1 MNYKLGILDQSP
13 VFLGRNTFE
22 ALQQTIHLARKAEE
36 WGYSRF
42 WVAEHHHMEDVAG
55 SSPEV
60 LISHLL
66 ARTKYIQIGAGG
78 IMLQHYSPYKVV
90 ENFHV
95 LSTLSPG
102 RVDLGVGP
110 SPGGLPL
117 STKALQYGTENN
129 GKDFEDRLKFIKALV
144 DDTVGKHHP
153 LAGIQALPRP
163 PIKPG
168 IFLLGGSANSAK
180 LAAELGLHFVFA
192 NFLVSSEEVLA
203 QAAKIYRENYPQG
216 TFIAAVSVMAAP
228 DQKTAEEL
236 ANEHRLYEINLSS
249 GRTLKVQSLRQVTA
263 YEKQAT
269 EPFEVKEIKADMI
282 AGTACKVKAALTRL
296 HEVYHIDEFIVHT
309 PIRKEKERLRSFEL
323 LSPLP
328 AEERILEQV

>member
-1 MNYKLGILDQSP
+1 MGYKLGILDQSP
-13 VFLGRNTFE
+13 VFPGRNTFD

-66 ARTKYIQIGAGG
+66 ARTKYIRIGAGG

-95 LSTLSPG
+95 LSALSPG

-117 STKALQYGTENN
+117 ATKALQYGTEND
-129 GKDFEDRLKFIKALV
+129 GTDFADRLTFVKALV
-144 DDTVGKHHP
+144 DDTVEEHHP

-168 IFLLGGSANSAK
+168 VFLLGGSATSAR

-192 NFLVSSEEVLA
+192 NFLVSNEKVLA
-203 QAAKIYRENYPQG
+203 QAAKIYHENYPQG
-216 TFIAAVSVMAAP
+216 TFIAAVAVLAAP

-236 ANEHRLYEINLSS
+236 ANEHGLYEIHLNS
-249 GRTLKVQSLRQVTA
+249 GQTLKVQSLRQVTA
-263 YEKQAT
+263 YKKQAT
-269 EPFEVKEIKADMI
+269 EPFEIKEIKADII
-282 AGTACKVKAALTRL
+282 AGTASTVKAALARL
-296 HEVYHIDEFIVHT
+296 HERYHIDEFILHT
-309 PIRKEKERLRSFEL
+309 PIRKERERLRSFEL
-323 LSPLP
+323 LSPVP
-328 AEERILEQV
+328 AEERIIERA

>member
-1 MNYKLGILDQSP
+1 MGYKLGILDQSP
-13 VFLGRNTFE
+13 VFPGKNTFD

-66 ARTKYIQIGAGG
+66 ARTNSIQIGAGG
-78 IMLQHYSPYKVV
+78 IMLQHYSPYKVA

-117 STKALQYGTENN
+117 STKALQYGTENR
-129 GKDFEDRLKFIKALV
+129 GKDFAERLTFIKALV
-144 DDTVGKHHP
+144 DDSVEKDHP

-168 IFLLGGSANSAK
+168 IFLLGGSANSAR
-180 LAAELGLHFVFA
+180 LAAKLGVHF
-192 NFLVSSEEVLA
+192 S
-203 QAAKIYRENYPQG
+203 
-216 TFIAAVSVMAAP
+216 
-228 DQKTAEEL
+228 
-236 ANEHRLYEINLSS
+236 
-249 GRTLKVQSLRQVTA
+249 
-263 YEKQAT
+263 
-269 EPFEVKEIKADMI
+269 
-282 AGTACKVKAALTRL
+282 
-296 HEVYHIDEFIVHT
+296 
-309 PIRKEKERLRSFEL
+309 
-323 LSPLP
+323 
-328 AEERILEQV
+328 